1 MKNGIISVHVVQ
13 QTGLVVVVEGALAEE
28 RSMSLFLKKSAV
40 RTALLFVQLL
50 NLLRRGVGFLLRVIS
65 VPLQWLSDPVF
76 RWVLLPM
83 YRRYRI
89 IRQRMAKWP
98 MFAGL
103 QGVGHFMQK
112 YAIYAAI
119 VLMGILV
126 TGNNIFARTIRPDEV
141 GVGAA
146 WTTFAGTSDITD
158 IIVESTI
165 SKPTSS
171 SPSLALGGTPT
182 SNTNSSSSSSSF
194 TDYDSSVYTSIG
206 VDTPPNLGSGTP
218 TKPTTEVPER
228 SDVITY
234 TVAGGDTLSTIAH
247 RYGLGTKTL
256 LWANGLSER
265 DFIKPGQEL
274 KIPPQ
279 DGVLY
284 IVKRGDTL
292 ASIAKKYNGSADTI
306 LSANFLASAAD
317 LTVGSEIIV
326 PGGEPPAPPTPT
338 VTPPK
343 KTPSKSIIGSIVS
356 GGKKPAGIKPNGK
369 LFVWPTP
376 SHRINQYFRGSYHTG
391 LDIDGD
397 YTSPL
402 YAAAGGKVVYASY
415 DSSGYGL
422 HIIIDHGNGYRTLY
436 GHASKIFVKTGQYV
450 TQGQTIA
457 MMGST
462 GRSTGTHLHFE
473 VRTSAGFLN
482 PLSFF

>member
-1 MKNGIISVHVVQ
+1 
-13 QTGLVVVVEGALAEE
+13 
-28 RSMSLFLKKSAV
+28 MSLFLKKSAV
-40 RTALLFVQLL
+40 RTALLFVQFL
-50 NLLRRGVGFLLRVIS
+50 NLLRRGLGFLLHFLSI
-65 VPLQWLSDPVF
+65 PLQWLMDPFF
-76 RWVLLPM
+76 RWILLPL

-112 YAIYAAI
+112 YAIYAALI
-119 VLMGILV
+119 GMGVLV

-158 IIVESTI
+158 IIVESTV
-165 SKPTSS
+165 SAPGTTT
-171 SPSLALGGTPT
+171 PSLALGGTPST
-182 SNTNSSSSSSSF
+182 GATNSSTTSNF
-194 TDYDSSVYTSIG
+194 GTDDIDYTAIG
-206 VDTPPNLGSGTP
+206 IDMPPDDGTP
-218 TKPTTEVPER
+218 VATPTTPQTR

-265 DFIKPGQEL
+265 DFIKPGQEI

-284 IVKRGDTL
+284 IVRKGDTL
-292 ASIAKKYNGSADTI
+292 ASIAKKYDGSSETI
-306 LSANFLASAAD
+306 LSANQLASAAD
-317 LTVGSEIIV
+317 LTVGTEIIV
-326 PGGEPPAPPTPT
+326 PGGEPPAPVV

-343 KTPSKSIIGSIVS
+343 KAPSRSIIGTIVS
-356 GGKKPAGIKPNGK
+356 GGKRPASIKGNGK

-376 SHRINQYFRGSYHTG
+376 SRRINQYFRGSYHTG
-391 LDIDGD
+391 VDIDGD
-397 YTSPL
+397 YSSPL
-402 YAAAGGKVVYASY
+402 YAAAAGKVVYASY

-422 HIIIDHGNGYRTLY
+422 HVIIDHGNGYRTLY
-436 GHASKIFVKTGQYV
+436 GHASKIFVKSGQYV

-473 VRTSAGFLN
+473 IRTSGGFLN